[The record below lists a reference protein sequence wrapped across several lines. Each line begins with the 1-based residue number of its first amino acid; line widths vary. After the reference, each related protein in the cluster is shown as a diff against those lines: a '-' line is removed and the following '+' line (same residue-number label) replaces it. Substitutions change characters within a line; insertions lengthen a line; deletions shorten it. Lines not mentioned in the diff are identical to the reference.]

1 MFFVVKECVNNQ
13 ILVID
18 KQVKVIKK
26 KQILRIIKYNGF
38 NLKC

>member
-18 KQVKVIKK
+18 KQVKVKK
-26 KQILRIIKYNGF
+26 KT
-38 NLKC
+38 NLENNKI